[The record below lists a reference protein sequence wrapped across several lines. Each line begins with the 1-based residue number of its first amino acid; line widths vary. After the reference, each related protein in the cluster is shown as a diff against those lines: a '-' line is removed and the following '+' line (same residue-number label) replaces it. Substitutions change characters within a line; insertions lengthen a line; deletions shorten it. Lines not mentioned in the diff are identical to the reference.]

1 MYKKSYYGTVSY
13 MPGLFGLHMAS
24 VVIREIG
31 QEAKLFY
38 TSKRRHLH
46 RQVQSLIPSTMHGI
60 DHRASILDILDP
72 HTVNHAWYRPS
83 SINPRH
89 PRPSYRQPCMVSTIE
104 HQS

>member
-46 RQVQSLIPSTMHGI
+46 RQVRTLIPSTT
-60 DHRASILDILDP
+60 HRIHHRS
-72 HTVNHAWYRPS
+72 S
-83 SINPRH
+83 SINPRK
-89 PRPSYRQPCMVSTIE
+89 PNPSFHQPCNIPTIDHLAWTE
-104 HQS
+104 QATA